1 MCLWDLGIRIVYS
14 RAALSV
20 PSNGERLLPSSASMA
35 LLSPL
40 DDAQVHDR
48 SV

>member
-1 MCLWDLGIRIVYS
+1 MCLWDLGIRIARS
-14 RAALSV
+14 RATLSV
-20 PSNGERLLPSSASMA
+20 PNSGERLLPSSASMA